1 MVGADEFLPLHAAS
15 QEPLERKLLLRL
27 KRHYASHRHR
37 RCRRFRDQHADR
49 GYSYLPPDAR
59 QGLALALHSGPAG
72 FRAGGAEPQAVLLPA
87 AALGGRLADPALP
100 HHRLAAVQA
109 RPDDQPAAQL
119 SAGDAAPYRWGPA
132 TVLPPAAFAD
142 PALPH
147 HRLAAV
153 QARPDDQPAAQLSA
167 GDAAPYRWGP
177 ATVLPPAA
185 FADSDHLARAGHR
198 PDKLLRYRSEEH

>member
-142 PALPH
+142 
-147 HRLAAV
+147 
-153 QARPDDQPAAQLSA
+153 
-167 GDAAPYRWGP
+167 
-177 ATVLPPAA
+177 
-185 FADSDHLARAGHR
+185 SDHLARAGHR
-198 PDKLLRYRSEEH
+198 PDKLLRYRLCRLFHDIAQLGIHLWPGHVPRD